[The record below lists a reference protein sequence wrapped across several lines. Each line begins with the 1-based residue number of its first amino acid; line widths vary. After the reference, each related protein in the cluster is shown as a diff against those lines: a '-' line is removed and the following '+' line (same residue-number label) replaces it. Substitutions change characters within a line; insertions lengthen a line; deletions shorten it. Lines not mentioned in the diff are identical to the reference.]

1 MKIVLQKVSRA
12 SVTVESQVVSAI
24 NTGFMLLVG
33 ISVDD
38 TLKDVEKLSKKV
50 ATLRAFDDND
60 GYGWKKNIREV
71 NGQILSISQFTL
83 MAQTKKGT
91 KPDFHMAQKGH
102 LAKELYDK
110 FLALL
115 RQDLGDENVKDGV
128 FGAMMSCEL
137 VNEGP
142 VTLILDTR
150 DYN

>member
-12 SVTVESQVVSAI
+12 SVTVDSQIVSAI

-38 TLKDVEKLSKKV
+38 GDQDIEKLSRKV
-50 ATLRAFDDND
+50 VSLRAFDDNE

-83 MAQTKKGT
+83 LGQTKKGT
-91 KPDFHMAQKGH
+91 KPDFHQAQKGH

-110 FLALL
+110 FLGLL
-115 RQDLGDENVKDGV
+115 RQELGQENVKDGV

-142 VTLILDTR
+142 VTLILDTK
-150 DYN
+150 D